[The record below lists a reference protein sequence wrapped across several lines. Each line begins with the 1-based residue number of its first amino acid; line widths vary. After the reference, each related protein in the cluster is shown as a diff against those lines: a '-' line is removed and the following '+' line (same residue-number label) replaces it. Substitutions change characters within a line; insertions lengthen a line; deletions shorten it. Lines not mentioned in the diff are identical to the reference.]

1 MSKEGQLIRGEK
13 YSRRMELAMVQGSKE
28 AIAEVKWMKK
38 QASIMA
44 DIALYNTSKTK
55 SKGSK

>member
-1 MSKEGQLIRGEK
+1 MMSVAEA
-13 YSRRMELAMVQGSKE
+13 SGSKE
-28 AIAEVKWMKK
+28 ALADIKWMKK
-38 QASIMA
+38 QASIMV